1 MLGPLTAGRFACPV
15 GYAVLSGGYNAGRV
29 QAATAPL
36 STPHKGSVAR
46 HSPCVVIPTTVW
58 HGFFGR
64 TPVRSAV
71 NRQAAPAPGLG
82 S

>member
-1 MLGPLTAGRFACPV
+1 MLRRAQPMRGPLTAGRFACPV

-46 HSPCVVIPTTVW
+46 HSP
-58 HGFFGR
+58 
-64 TPVRSAV
+64 
-71 NRQAAPAPGLG
+71 
-82 S
+82 